1 MTVIGGRGG
10 RNDDWSS
17 DHARARA
24 RAAERLDGPLEADE
38 SAWLDDHLAS
48 CDACSAVAAGYA
60 AQRLELRT
68 LRDRAPVPPRDL
80 WARTAAAIE
89 HESRHHTLR
98 RSRASTFRPYVL
110 LTGALVV
117 AIAVGTLSSS
127 QILNSDVT
135 ATPGATN
142 EIAVGSDS
150 PRPVV
155 APTPLAVAPQ
165 DVAYLTID
173 EDGTYAI
180 TQARI

>member
-48 CDACSAVAAGYA
+48 CDACSAVAADYA

-89 HESRHHTLR
+89 HESRHGAPRGRRSTLR
-98 RSRASTFRPYVL
+98 PYAL
-110 LTGALVV
+110 LAGALVV
-117 AIAVGTLSSS
+117 AVAVGTLTSS
-127 QILNSDVT
+127 QWLGGAVT
-135 ATPGATN
+135 TTPGA
-142 EIAVGSDS
+142 S
-150 PRPVV
+150 P
-155 APTPLAVAPQ
+155 T
-165 DVAYLTID
+165 
-173 EDGTYAI
+173 
-180 TQARI
+180 